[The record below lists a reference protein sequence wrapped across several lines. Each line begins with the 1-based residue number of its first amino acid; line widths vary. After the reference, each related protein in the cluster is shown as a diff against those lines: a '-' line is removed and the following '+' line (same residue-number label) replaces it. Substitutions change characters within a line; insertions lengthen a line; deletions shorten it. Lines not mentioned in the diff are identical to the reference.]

1 MKTGDLTIFYGA
13 VAVLSVLLL
22 AAYVLWEK
30 KREKNFLFLLG
41 CVSAAN
47 VGYFLLAVAGQVA
60 DLSPVY

>member
-1 MKTGDLTIFYGA
+1 MKTGDLTIVYGA

-22 AAYVLWEK
+22 VAYFLWEK

-47 VGYFLLAVAGQVA
+47 VGYFLLTVAGV
-60 DLSPVY
+60 SPLQRSPM